1 MRITQYQQPSVEA
14 DHKNDVRTKG
24 PGQSAAVQA
33 PQDTYFVEGS
43 QQWAELTGRQG
54 GKGKS
59 LIELQQEAEN
69 IDLEVSRDYMTLM
82 SNTMSEEDYA
92 KMQEEGFDFSGMDPE
107 EALTIVD
114 KIKAELVRAGK
125 SIVGY
130 TDDVDVEA
138 LAEVLGSDAAAQAV
152 VKSFQ
157 AADLPLT
164 RENLDNVARAWAM
177 AQELQPLDEGS
188 MRYLIDNEMEPEIW
202 NLYLAQSSGAGA
214 SGGGTA
220 RFYQEDVQGYYTRS
234 GAGSQGE
241 ALQEQIDRIIE
252 QSGREVDEVS
262 REDARWL
269 LEKGLPLTGEN
280 LGRMDELKK
289 TELPVSAED
298 FGEAAASAAVQG
310 KNPVHGSLSGEKKG
324 TGNLYQRA
332 VELEEYY
339 QSSQVWE
346 DAAGDITARRQ
357 LEEIRLRMTA
367 EVNLRL
373 LKSGFSIDTEPMEKL
388 VEALKQAES
397 QLAKQYFPDDEQ
409 AVEKYRLLNT
419 AENVIDSL
427 PGLPAQVL
435 GSFAEGQTSASL
447 EEFHREGRA
456 LQETY
461 ARAGESYEALGTA
474 PRADMGDSIRKAFA
488 NVDDIL
494 RDLGLEPGEENRRA
508 VRILGYN
515 RMEITPENLERVME
529 ADRQVQ
535 SVIHRLNPAA
545 VLKMIRD
552 DVNPLEKSFEELE
565 EYFDSLPEEYQQ
577 ESESYSRFLYGL
589 EKNKAV
595 TEQERESYIGIY
607 RLVRQIEKSDGA
619 VVGALVNTQ
628 AQLHFSN
635 LLSAVR
641 SGKVKSLDRKAEDR
655 LGTVT
660 ELIRKGESISD
671 QIGKA
676 FTKDIEKALTE
687 VSHSEEALREYNR
700 EQLEEARKAVAS
712 ADQEAVA
719 MLERGELS
727 VNADHLAAA
736 QALAQGTENLF
747 DTGKR
752 GRTPGA
758 GGDQG
763 RGQNVT
769 NMSGSRG
776 TNVTGV
782 SENNVPEAEAA
793 GEEAGE
799 SVNAGQELWRLLE
812 QGDAFEAEYARTVES
827 AVSVLEEAALDPDS
841 SMDVRRMQLWHKQ
854 LTVAGSLAK
863 QQEFF
868 IPMYIGDTLSRV
880 HLTLDRGSGRMGTV
894 DIGVHFSEGDIH
906 ARFGLEE
913 GRLQGIFTAGDK
925 QEVMN
930 LRKIADTFRKE
941 AESSWTVGSISIVT
955 TDVGA
960 AINRTRTE
968 GDTNIHSGELFRVA
982 RVFLEAVRQGET
994 NYEN

>member
-1 MRITQYQQPSVEA
+1 MRITQYQQPSVET

-24 PGQSAAVQA
+24 AGQNTAAQA
-33 PQDTYFVEGS
+33 PQDSYFAQGP
-43 QQWAELTGRQG
+43 QQWTEQTGRQT

-59 LIELQQEAEN
+59 LIEIQQAAEN
-69 IDLEVSRDYMTLM
+69 IDVEVSRDYMTLM

-92 KMQEEGFDFSGMDPE
+92 KMQEKGFDFSGMDPK
-107 EALTIVD
+107 EAVTIVD

-125 SIVGY
+125 NITGY
-130 TDDVDVEA
+130 TDDLDMEA

-152 VKSFQ
+152 AKSFQ
-157 AADLPLT
+157 EADLPLT
-164 RENLDNVARAWAM
+164 RENLDNVARAWTM
-177 AQELQPLDEGS
+177 AQELEPLDEGS

-202 NLYLAQSSGAGA
+202 NLYLAQNSGAGA

-234 GAGSQGE
+234 GAGPQGE
-241 ALQEQIDRIIE
+241 AFQEQIDRIIE
-252 QSGREVDEVS
+252 QSGRDVDETS

-280 LGRMDELKK
+280 LDRMEELKG
-289 TELPVSAED
+289 TELPASAED
-298 FGEAAASAAVQG
+298 FGEAAASATARG
-310 KNPVHGSLSGEKKG
+310 IDPVHGSLSGEG
-324 TGNLYQRA
+324 PNSGNLYERA
-332 VELEEYY
+332 VELAEYY

-397 QLAKQYFPDDEQ
+397 QLARQYFPDDEQ

-435 GSFAEGQTSASL
+435 GTYAEGRTGASL

-461 ARAGESYEALGTA
+461 AKAGESYEALGTA

-494 RDLGLEPGEENRRA
+494 RELGLEPGEENRRA

-515 RMEITPENLERVME
+515 RMEITQENLEAVME

-535 SVIHRLNPAA
+535 SVINRLNPAA

-565 EYFDSLPEEYQQ
+565 EYFDSLPEEYHR

-641 SGKVKSLDRKAEDR
+641 SGKVKSLDRKAEDQ

-660 ELIRKGESISD
+660 ELVRKGESISD
-671 QIGKA
+671 QIGRA
-676 FTKDIEKALTE
+676 FVKDIKKVLTE
-687 VSHSEEALREYNR
+687 VSHSDETVKEYNR

-712 ADQEAVA
+712 AEQEVAA
-719 MLERGELS
+719 MLQRGELPA
-727 VNADHLAAA
+727 NADHLAAA
-736 QALAQGTENLF
+736 RALVQGTENLF

-752 GRTPGA
+752 GRT
-758 GGDQG
+758 GGTGGQR

-769 NMSGSRG
+769 DMSDSTK
-776 TNVTGV
+776 TNLTEM
-782 SENNVPEAEAA
+782 SKTDTPEAGAA
-793 GEEAGE
+793 WEEAGK
-799 SVNAGQELWRLLE
+799 SVSAGQELWRLLE
-812 QGDAFEAEYARTVES
+812 QGDVFEAEYAQAVEDS
-827 AVSVLEEAALDPDS
+827 VSVLEEAVLDADS

-894 DIGVHFSEGDIH
+894 DIGVHLSEGDIH

-930 LRKIADTFRKE
+930 LQKIADTFRKE

-968 GDTNIHSGELFRVA
+968 GDTGADNGELFRVA
-982 RVFLEAVRQGET
+982 RVFLETVRQGET
-994 NYEN
+994 NYED